1 MTIDEAG
8 SPAVFS
14 CGVVHMVFGSYLYG
28 TDSPESDRDY
38 KGIFLPHKKE
48 IYLGKIPK
56 SITTNT
62 KRSNHTKNTSIDIDN
77 EVYSLHYFIEL
88 ACEGQTVAIDMLYA
102 PNDMI
107 IYSSDIWEEI
117 VKERSRFNT
126 KNLKAFIGYARRQ
139 ASKYGVKGS
148 RLAAAKHVL
157 DFCDHSKDLT
167 EDTKLRYVWAI
178 LPIGEHIHKLDADQY
193 GIRFYQVCGRKISDT
208 CSMRQLRDI
217 VYNFYLS
224 YGERARLA
232 ESNSGIDWKAVSH
245 AFRAAYQVKE
255 ILTTGEIVFPLKE
268 AQFLRGIKSG
278 NFDYTNY
285 VAPKLDELMT
295 EVEDLAAKSKLPEKV
310 NRKFWD
316 DFLIR
321 VIEEHVK

>member
-1 MTIDEAG
+1 MKIVD
-8 SPAVFS
+8 
-14 CGVVHMVFGSYLYG
+14 MVFGSHLYG
-28 TDSPESDRDY
+28 TSGPESDRDY
-38 KGIFLPHKKE
+38 KGIFLPSKKEIE

-62 KRSNHTKNTSIDIDN
+62 KRSNHSKNTSIDIDN
-77 EVYSLHYFIEL
+77 EVYSLHHFIKL

-102 PNDMI
+102 PNNMI
-107 IYSSDIWEEI
+107 IYSSDIWKEI

-139 ASKYGVKGS
+139 ASKYGIKGS
-148 RLAAAKHVL
+148 RLAAAKQVL

-167 EDTKLRYVWAI
+167 EDTKLKYVWAI
-178 LPIGEHIHKLDADQY
+178 LPIDEHIYKLDADQY
-193 GIRFYQVCGRKISDT
+193 GIRFYQVCGRKIGDT
-208 CSMRQLRDI
+208 CSMKQLRDI

-232 ESNSGIDWKAVSH
+232 EANSGIDWKAVSH

-268 AQFLRGIKSG
+268 AQFLREIKSG
-278 NFDYTNY
+278 ILSYANF
-285 VAPKLDELMT
+285 VSPKLDELMT
-295 EVEDLAAKSKLPEKV
+295 EVEDLAAKSNLPEKV

-321 VIEEHVK
+321 IIEEYVK